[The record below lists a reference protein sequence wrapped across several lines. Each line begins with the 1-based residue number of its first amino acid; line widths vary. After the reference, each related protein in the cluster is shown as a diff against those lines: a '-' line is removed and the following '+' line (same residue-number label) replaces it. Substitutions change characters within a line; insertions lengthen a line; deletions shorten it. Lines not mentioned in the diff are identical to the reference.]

1 MCCTSPSPGG
11 CSKGIGLHPHTYQG
25 YCKEEGYEKKSPN
38 RQQGAMCS
46 LWAGLQGRQ
55 RNLCKILHRPAAEQS
70 RVGKA
75 VEMAESGHPPKKWLQ
90 RGLLLPSLPSGI
102 LAPLR
107 GAGAVRAGGMGRF
120 PALHRGRFQDLER
133 EIKNQKN
140 PAVWLNVQ
148 TPPHKHTR
156 TATFGAIL
164 PRIPCS
170 HYKEK

>member
-1 MCCTSPSPGG
+1 MCCSSPSPGG
-11 CSKGIGLHPHTYQG
+11 CSKGICLHPHTYQG

-90 RGLLLPSLPSGI
+90 RGLLLPSLPPGI